1 MADPEQL
8 TMKSGNRYSISE
20 WAGAAGDLGT
30 ILPLAFALVIFNG
43 FSPHRLFFL
52 WGLVFVA
59 TGLYFRIPISVQ
71 PLKAMVVI
79 AIAAGFGT
87 AELAT
92 TAFFFGLL
100 ILLLSVTGFIRVL
113 QRWFTQALVRGI
125 QLGIGLILLQKAY
138 ILVRDTGFH
147 FGSEGTTLLNL
158 ALTAI
163 VIVILGIFQLRL
175 KLPVSIVL
183 LVLGIGISILLGVR
197 LPEPMSS
204 EAIVRLQLPE
214 TGFFWSAIFLLI
226 IPQLPLTL
234 GNSIYAASDA
244 CHSFWPERS
253 GRVSPTSLGTS
264 IGVSNLLIGI
274 AGGFP
279 VCHGAGGMAAY
290 AKFGGRTGGTTVI
303 IGSILIVSA
312 LVKPAADLLFYIPI
326 PLLGALLAIASW
338 GLIILVRNLENTPQI
353 STAIIVGLIS
363 LITRNLAIA
372 VLSGIVIEYLLGML
386 HKQRASFKGE
396 NP

>member
-1 MADPEQL
+1 MVDPQ
-8 TMKSGNRYSISE
+8 KSGNRYSLSE

-59 TGLYFRIPISVQ
+59 TGLYFRIPVSVQ

-87 AELAT
+87 TELAS
-92 TAFFFGLL
+92 TALFFGLL

-125 QLGIGLILLQKAY
+125 QLGIGLILLQKAFT
-138 ILVRDTGFH
+138 LVRDTGFH
-147 FGSEGTTLLNL
+147 LGSEGTTLLNL
-158 ALTAI
+158 ALTII
-163 VIVILGIFQLRL
+163 VIVILGIFQLRM

-183 LVLGIGISILLGVR
+183 IFLGIGLSILFGVTF
-197 LPEPMSS
+197 PESWDHGS
-204 EAIVRLQLPE
+204 IVRFQLPE
-214 TGFFWSAIFLLI
+214 IGFFWSALVLLM

-234 GNSIYAASDA
+234 GNAIYAASDA

-253 GRVSPTSLGTS
+253 GRVNPTSLGTS
-264 IGVSNLLIGI
+264 IGISNLLIGT

-290 AKFGGRTGGTTVI
+290 EKFGGRTGGTTVI

-312 LVKPAADLLFYIPI
+312 LIRPAADLLFYIPI

-338 GLIILVRNLENTPQI
+338 GLIILVRDLENTAQT
-353 STAIIVGLIS
+353 STAIIVGLLS
-363 LITRNLAIA
+363 LITRNLTIA
-372 VLSGIVIEYLLGML
+372 VLSGIVIEYFLGMI
-386 HKQRASFKGE
+386 HKHRVPLKGE

>member
-1 MADPEQL
+1 MADPQQL
-8 TMKSGNRYSISE
+8 EIKSGNRYSISE

-43 FSPHRLFFL
+43 FSPHRLFFQ

-59 TGLYFRIPISVQ
+59 TGLYFRIPVAVQ
-71 PLKAMVVI
+71 PLKVMVVI

-87 AELAT
+87 AELAS

-125 QLGIGLILLQKAY
+125 QLGIGLILLQKAF
-138 ILVRDTGFH
+138 ILVRDTGLH
-147 FGSEGTTLLNL
+147 LGSEGTTLLNL
-158 ALTAI
+158 ALTVI
-163 VIVILGIFQLRL
+163 VIVILGIFQLRM

-183 LVLGIGISILLGVR
+183 LFLGIGFSLLSGVR
-197 LPEPMSS
+197 FPEPLSS
-204 EAIVRLQLPE
+204 ESIVRLQLPE
-214 TGFFWSAIFLLI
+214 TGFFWSALMLLM

-234 GNSIYAASDA
+234 GNAVYAASDA
-244 CHSFWPERS
+244 CHTFWPGRS
-253 GRVSPTSLGTS
+253 GRVSPTSLGMS
-264 IGVSNLLIGI
+264 IGISNLLIGTT
-274 AGGFP
+274 GGFP
-279 VCHGAGGMAAY
+279 VCHGAGGIAAY

-312 LVKPAADLLFYIPI
+312 LIRPAADLLFYIPI

-338 GLIILVRNLENTPQI
+338 GLIILVRDLENTAQT
-353 STAIIVGLIS
+353 STAIIIGLIS
-363 LITRNLAIA
+363 LITRNLTIA
-372 VLSGIVIEYLLGML
+372 VLSGIAIEYLLGML
-386 HKQRASFKGE
+386 HKQRVAFKGE